1 MSRLHKAYR
10 KGNQRICSPEET
22 LELYSPMLP
31 ALGITR
37 IANVTGLDRI
47 GIPVVMVCRPN
58 SRSLSVAQGK
68 SLTLTGAKVSG
79 MMEAIESYH
88 GEHITLPLK
97 IATYEELRYTHPLV
111 DPASLNQL
119 STSYYHPNLQLTWIE
134 GVDLATG
141 KPVWVPYEMVHTN
154 FSLPM
159 PAGTGCFIMSSNGT
173 ASGNHILEAISH
185 GICEVVE
192 RDATTLWHFLD
203 PSSQKQTRLD
213 LATVDDPECLE
224 ILEKYRFAQVAVVV
238 WETTSDIGIPAFL
251 CSIFDEADGS
261 VRTSFTSSG
270 MGCHPNKNIALL
282 RALTEAAQSRLTL
295 ISGSRD
301 DNPRQ
306 RYERAQD
313 MDSQRRNKF
322 ELHNISTMRNF
333 DSVVSYDA
341 DTFEEDI
348 SWELEQ
354 LKAVGHKQ
362 IVMVDL
368 TRPEFRIPIVKI
380 IIPGLEGSHKA
391 PGYARGARAK
401 LFMGDRQ

>member
-192 RDATTLWHFLD
+192 QNATTL
-203 PSSQKQTRLD
+203 
-213 LATVDDPECLE
+213 
-224 ILEKYRFAQVAVVV
+224 
-238 WETTSDIGIPAFL
+238 
-251 CSIFDEADGS
+251 
-261 VRTSFTSSG
+261 
-270 MGCHPNKNIALL
+270 
-282 RALTEAAQSRLTL
+282 
-295 ISGSRD
+295 
-301 DNPRQ
+301 
-306 RYERAQD
+306 
-313 MDSQRRNKF
+313 
-322 ELHNISTMRNF
+322 
-333 DSVVSYDA
+333 
-341 DTFEEDI
+341 
-348 SWELEQ
+348 
-354 LKAVGHKQ
+354 
-362 IVMVDL
+362 
-368 TRPEFRIPIVKI
+368 
-380 IIPGLEGSHKA
+380 
-391 PGYARGARAK
+391 
-401 LFMGDRQ
+401 